1 MSNNFQGDKNKVR
14 QILDAVKKAGRDSL
28 TAPEGK
34 LVCDAYGISVPKEG
48 VVSSAAEA
56 QKMAASMGFPVV
68 MKIVSPD
75 ILHKTEAG
83 GVVVG
88 VKSADEAAT
97 RL

>member
-48 VVSSAAEA
+48 VASSAAEA
-56 QKMAASMGFPVV
+56 QKMAVLDGLSGGHE
-68 MKIVSPD
+68 D
-75 ILHKTEAG
+75 RLAG
-83 GVVVG
+83 HPAQDGSG
-88 VKSADEAAT
+88 RRGRRREERRRGGDG
-97 RL
+97 L